1 MGKRSK
7 RPSKKSKRLSAPDG
21 PGPVRGRQHRAS
33 TSQKA
38 EGGGRG
44 APPFKG
50 KRPLLRFVVTF
61 GVLMIL
67 FYVAYYTPRS
77 ISAPVAGLFDTC
89 LDLYTKASAK
99 VLNVL
104 GNEVRV
110 GGTTISSARFSVQ
123 IVRGCD
129 AVEATALY
137 VCAVVAFPVGWR
149 RKPPGILGGVL
160 LLVLLNITRIVSLYY
175 IGIHFPKA
183 FRTLHI
189 DVWQP
194 AFILVAVLL
203 WLVWAWW
210 ATRIG
215 TVQSDVSA

>member
-7 RPSKKSKRLSAPDG
+7 RPSKKNNRLSTPDG
-21 PGPVRGRQHRAS
+21 PESVRGRQHRAS

-38 EGGGRG
+38 EGGKR
-44 APPFKG
+44 AVAPFKG
-50 KRPLLRFVVTF
+50 KRPVLRFVVTF

-67 FYVAYYTPRS
+67 FYAAYYTPRS
-77 ISAPVAGLFDTC
+77 ISAPIAGVFDTC

-99 VLNVL
+99 VLGVL
-104 GNEVRV
+104 GNEVHV
-110 GGTTISSARFSVQ
+110 AGTTISSARFSVQ

-137 VCAVVAFPVGWR
+137 VCAVIAFPVSWR

-160 LLVLLNITRIVSLYY
+160 LLVILNIIRIVSLYY
-175 IGIHFPKA
+175 IGIHFPNV
-183 FRTLHI
+183 FRALHI

-194 AFILVAVLL
+194 VFILVAVVL

-215 TVQSDVSA
+215 TAQGDVST

>member
-1 MGKRSK
+1 M
-7 RPSKKSKRLSAPDG
+7 
-21 PGPVRGRQHRAS
+21 
-33 TSQKA
+33 
-38 EGGGRG
+38 
-44 APPFKG
+44 
-50 KRPLLRFVVTF
+50 LRFVVTF

-67 FYVAYYTPRS
+67 FYAAYYTPRS

-89 LDLYTKASAK
+89 LDLYAKASAK
-99 VLNVL
+99 VLGLL
-104 GNEVRV
+104 GSEVRV
-110 GGTTISSARFSVQ
+110 AGTLISSARFSVQ

-160 LLVLLNITRIVSLYY
+160 LLVILNITRIVSLYY

-183 FRTLHI
+183 FRVLHI